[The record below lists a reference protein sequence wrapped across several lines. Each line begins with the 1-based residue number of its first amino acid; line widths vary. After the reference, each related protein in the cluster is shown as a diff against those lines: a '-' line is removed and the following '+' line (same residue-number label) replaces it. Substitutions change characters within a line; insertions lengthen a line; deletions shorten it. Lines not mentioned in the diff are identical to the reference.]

1 LYRNQID
8 KNDLPENYPY
18 KISIVIVNYNVE
30 FFLEQ
35 CLNSV
40 KKALKNVNGEAFVVD
55 NFSIDGSV
63 EMVRQKFPEYHL
75 IDNKV
80 NLGFSKANNQAM
92 KIAKGEYVL
101 LLNPDTVVEEDCF
114 QKVVQFMDDH
124 KDAGG
129 LGVKMVD
136 GKGRFLPESKRGLP
150 TPAVAFWKISGL
162 ASLFPKSKIFGKYH
176 LGFLDEN
183 ETHEIEIISGAFMLM
198 RKTALDKVGLLD
210 EAFFMY
216 GEDIDLSYRI
226 TKGGFKNYYFPE
238 TSIIHYKGES
248 TKKSSVN
255 YVLVFYKA
263 MVIFA
268 KKHFSQKNA
277 KLLSFFIYSA
287 IYLRAGLAIFAR
299 LIKKIMLPFVDAIII
314 YGGLFALTNY
324 WKMSNIEFP
333 EFTFQIALPL
343 YTLVWLINMYYQG
356 NYDKPFKFINSIKG
370 LAIGT
375 LILLVAYALL
385 PKDYQFSRL
394 FILIGAAWTLF
405 YIVLSRLFMH
415 LFFGPSFSL
424 SKVKNKSFAI
434 VGSIDETE
442 RVEKLL
448 KQTNPNQ
455 INIFRVSADKERHEN
470 QIGTIEQLDQISYIN
485 KIDEIIFCAKDCSAN
500 NIIEWMKRLEGDQL
514 DFKIAQ
520 PETIF
525 LIGSNSI
532 DTAGDLYLMQVNKI
546 EEPKNKRLKR
556 LFDTITSILML
567 VFSPILIWK
576 YQNKGTW
583 LKNLL
588 LVLWGKFSIV
598 GYYTKNT
605 APNNIL
611 PKIKYGI
618 LSPSD
623 EPNINSD
630 SQVDKRNLLYARDY
644 SVSKDIKILKSCW
657 GKLDKPLK

>member
-1 LYRNQID
+1 LSE
-8 KNDLPENYPY
+8 KYPY
-18 KISIVIVNYNVE
+18 KISIVVVNYNVE

-40 KKALKNVNGEAFVVD
+40 KKALKNVNGEVFVVD

-63 EMVRQKFPEYHL
+63 KMVQQKFPDFHL

-92 KIAKGEYVL
+92 KLAKGEYVL

-114 QKVVQFMDDH
+114 QKVVQFMDENPE
-124 KDAGG
+124 AGG

-150 TPAVAFWKISGL
+150 TPTVAFWKISGL
-162 ASLFPKSKIFGKYH
+162 SSLFPKSKIFGKYH
-176 LGFLDEN
+176 LGYLDEN
-183 ETHEIEIISGAFMLM
+183 EIHEIEIMSGAFMLM

-226 TKGGFKNYYFPE
+226 TEGGYKNYYFPK

-277 KLLSFFIYSA
+277 KLLTFFIYSA
-287 IYLRAGLAIFAR
+287 IYLRAGLAIVAR
-299 LIKKIMLPFVDAIII
+299 LIKKVMLPFVDAALIF
-314 YGGLFALTNY
+314 GGLYALTNY
-324 WKMSNIEFP
+324 WRMSNIEFP

-343 YTLVWLINMYYQG
+343 YTLVWLISMYYQG
-356 NYDKPFKFINSIKG
+356 NYDKPFKFVNSFKG
-370 LAIGT
+370 TLLGT
-375 LILLVAYALL
+375 LILLVTYALL
-385 PKDYQFSRL
+385 PKEYQFSRL
-394 FILIGAAWTLF
+394 FILIGSAWVML
-405 YIVLSRLFMH
+405 YILLSRLFMH
-415 LFFGPSFSL
+415 LFFGPKFSL

-434 VGSIDETE
+434 VGSIEETD

-448 KQTNPNQ
+448 KQTNLNQ
-455 INIFRVSADKERHEN
+455 INLYRVSADNQRNEN
-470 QIGTIEQLDQISYIN
+470 QIGIIDQLDQISYIN

-500 NIIEWMKRLEGDQL
+500 SIIEWMKRLEGDHL

-520 PETIF
+520 PETVF

-556 LFDTITSILML
+556 LFDVLVSTFFIIL
-567 VFSPILIWK
+567 SPVLIWNYK
-576 YQNKGTW
+576 NKGTW
-583 LKNLL
+583 YKNMLM
-588 LVLWGKFSIV
+588 VLWGKHSLV
-598 GYYTKNT
+598 GYYSKSNHS
-605 APNNIL
+605 NSLL

-623 EPNINSD
+623 EPNINSE

-644 SVSKDIKILKSCW
+644 SISQDIKILKSCW

>member
-1 LYRNQID
+1 
-8 KNDLPENYPY
+8 
-18 KISIVIVNYNVE
+18 
-30 FFLEQ
+30 LEQ

-40 KKALKNVNGEAFVVD
+40 KKALSNVEGEVFVVD

-63 EMVRQKFPEYHL
+63 DMVRQKFPEYNL
-75 IDNKV
+75 IANKV

-92 KIAKGEYVL
+92 LLAKGEYLL
-101 LLNPDTVVEEDCF
+101 LLNPDTVVQEDSF
-114 QKVVQFMDDH
+114 EKVIQFMDENQE
-124 KDAGG
+124 AGG

-150 TPAVAFWKISGL
+150 TPSVAFWKISGL
-162 ASLFPKSKIFGKYH
+162 SSLFPKSKLFGKYH
-176 LGFLDEN
+176 LGYLDEN
-183 ETHEIEIISGAFMLM
+183 KVHEIEIMSGAFMLM

-226 TKGGFKNYYFPE
+226 IKGGYKNFYFPE

-287 IYLRAGLAIFAR
+287 IYLRAGLAIGAR
-299 LIKKIMLPFVDAIII
+299 LIKQIILPATDTLLI
-314 YGGLFALTNY
+314 YGGLLALTNY

-333 EFTFQIALPL
+333 SFTFEIALPV
-343 YTLVWLINMYYQG
+343 YTLIWLINLYYQG
-356 NYDKPFKFINSIKG
+356 NYDKPYRFSNSLKG
-370 LAIGT
+370 IVYGT
-375 LILLVAYALL
+375 LILLIVYALL
-385 PKDYQFSRL
+385 PKEFQFSRL
-394 FILIGAAWTLF
+394 FILVGAVWTAL
-405 YIVLSRLFMH
+405 YLGLSRIFMH
-415 LFFGPSFSL
+415 LFFGSNYSL

-434 VGSIDETE
+434 VGSSEE
-442 RVEKLL
+442 SVRVEKLL
-448 KQTNPNQ
+448 KQTTQNQ
-455 INIFRVSADKERHEN
+455 AHIFKVSPGSEKYEN
-470 QIGTIEQLDQISYIN
+470 GIGTIDQLDQIAFIN
-485 KIDEIIFCAKDCSAN
+485 KIDEIIFCAKDCSAHS
-500 NIIEWMKRLEGDQL
+500 IIEWMKRLEGENL

-556 LFDTITSILML
+556 LFDCLTSSI
-567 VFSPILIWK
+567 FILISPFLLWK
-576 YQNKGTW
+576 FDNKGAFYR
-583 LKNLL
+583 NMF
-588 LVLWGKFSIV
+588 LVLGGKYSIV
-598 GYYTKNT
+598 GYFNKTKPAIAN
-605 APNNIL
+605 L
-611 PKIKYGI
+611 PKLKYGI
-618 LSPSD
+618 LSPSEELENID
-623 EPNINSD
+623 ENQSE
-630 SQVDKRNLLYARDY
+630 KRNLLYARDY
-644 SVSKDIKILKSCW
+644 SISKDWKILKIYW